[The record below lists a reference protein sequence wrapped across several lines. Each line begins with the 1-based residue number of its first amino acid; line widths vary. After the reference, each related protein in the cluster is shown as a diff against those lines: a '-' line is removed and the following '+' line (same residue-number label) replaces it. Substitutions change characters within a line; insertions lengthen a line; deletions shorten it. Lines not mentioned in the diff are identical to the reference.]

1 MESRAR
7 QPSSLRR
14 YLLPGSVI
22 ALAYFLLLM
31 LTSTRY
37 GYFRDALY
45 YLACSHHL
53 AWGYVDQPPLIVFV
67 AWAVRHTIG
76 TSLPALLFLPA
87 LAGAARIV
95 FTGYFARELGAGR
108 FGCAL
113 AATLSAAPGVWHVV
127 DHQLA
132 MNAFEPL
139 FWTGCAFVIL
149 RMIQTDQPKLWL
161 WFGLLA
167 GFGLENKYSMAAFAL
182 CLLAAMLLTPARKFL
197 FSPWILAGGGV
208 ALLIF
213 LPNLLWNIQ
222 HHWPFLELMH
232 NIRRSGRDIVLSPAA
247 FLWQQ
252 ILIMGLT
259 GFPVWICGLIWY
271 LFAKEAK
278 PYRVFGWTFLFT
290 VGFFLVMHGK
300 NYYSAPVYPLIF
312 AAAGVAV
319 ERFIGRVAVRR
330 ASLARTFL
338 KPAAFVLPL
347 AGVALLLPVTLPVLP
362 VDAYLRY
369 QSHLPFTIPRSEHSH
384 MGAALPQ
391 FYADEFGWTEM
402 VEAAAQA
409 YHSLSPAQQA
419 RTAIFGNDYGQAA
432 AIDFFGPRYGLPK
445 AISGHQSYFLWGP
458 RNYTGETVIV
468 LGGDYESTRSH
479 FASCQV
485 VPTAENLYALERK
498 PVLLCFG
505 LKENLRTIWP
515 KLKHWD

>member
-1 MESRAR
+1 MSNSRPVTAA
-7 QPSSLRR
+7 PRR
-14 YLLPGSVI
+14 DLLPACVI

-53 AWGYVDQPPLIVFV
+53 AWGYVDQPPLIVFL
-67 AWAVRHTIG
+67 AWMVRHTIG

-87 LAGAARIV
+87 LAGAARIL

-108 FGCAL
+108 LGCSV
-113 AATLSAAPGVWHVV
+113 AAVLSASSGVWHVI
-127 DHQLA
+127 DHQFA

-149 RMIQTDQPKLWL
+149 RMIKTNNARLWL
-161 WFGLLA
+161 WFGLISGL
-167 GFGLENKYSMAAFAL
+167 GLENKYSMAAFAL
-182 CLLAAMLLTPARKFL
+182 CLLAAMLATSARKFL
-197 FSPWILAGGGV
+197 LSPWMLAGGAV
-208 ALLIF
+208 AMVIF

-232 NIRRSGRDIVLSPAA
+232 NIRQSGRDIVLSPSA

-259 GFPVWICGLIWY
+259 GFPVWITGLIWY
-271 LFAKEAK
+271 LFAKEARA
-278 PYRVFGWTFLFT
+278 YRALGWAFVFT
-290 VGFFLVMHGK
+290 VLFFLLAHGK

-319 ERFIGRVAVRR
+319 ERFTTRMAGRW
-330 ASLARTFL
+330 ASLTRRIL
-338 KPAAFVLPL
+338 KPGVFVLP
-347 AGVALLLPVTLPVLP
+347 AVGVAVLLPVTLPVLSLN
-362 VDAYLRY
+362 AYLRY
-369 QSHLPFTIPRSEHSH
+369 QSHLPFAIPRSEHSH
-384 MGAALPQ
+384 LASALPQ
-391 FYADEFGWTEM
+391 HYADEFGWIEM
-402 VEAAAQA
+402 TQAAARA
-409 YHSLSPAQQA
+409 YHSLTPAQQA
-419 RTAIFGNDYGQAA
+419 ETAIFGNDYGQAA
-432 AIDFFGPRYGLPK
+432 AIDFFGPKYGLPR

-458 RNYTGETVIV
+458 RNYTGAIVIV
-468 LGGDYESTRSH
+468 LGGDYESTARH
-479 FASCQV
+479 FASCKI
-485 VPTAENLYALERK
+485 VPTEDNPYALERK

-505 LKENLRTIWP
+505 LKESLQTIWP